1 VRPCGSSGRADSTL
15 TPDLAIR
22 STVLRLRS
30 CVIVAGM
37 HRSGTSATARVI
49 NLLGTDI
56 ASDLTPSVPGN
67 NDRGFWESAA
77 ALKLHDRLLAELVS
91 AWDDPYPLADG
102 WLQTNAAREAKRAIL
117 DHIDKEFAD
126 SKMFVVKDP
135 RLTRLLPL
143 WLEALDELAIAP
155 IIVIPFRNPLDVAA
169 SLARRDGTP
178 LANSLLGYIQANLE
192 VEQASRG
199 CPRIFQLY
207 DDLIFDW
214 RAFADK
220 LAGVGGPNS
229 EALTGEIAGEIDGF
243 LSADLRHH
251 QATRESL
258 ARLAD
263 ATMVTEMYDQMI
275 QVAAGGNEAPLRA
288 CFDRVRGRIWEAAKL
303 FRAVASAQAE
313 DNRELARR
321 ESETTAELQRRDAQ
335 LEQLKLQLRQRE
347 AQIEEMTSELR
358 QREARVEQV
367 TVALGQRSAAINE
380 LRAQVCVLEA
390 RLTEAMRKHTLASDE
405 IASMVRSTSWRMT
418 APLRTV
424 GRLGRALNGG
434 GGNFK
439 AR

>member
-1 VRPCGSSGRADSTL
+1 
-15 TPDLAIR
+15 
-22 STVLRLRS
+22 
-30 CVIVAGM
+30 M
-37 HRSGTSATARVI
+37 HRSGTSAATRVI
-49 NLLGTDI
+49 NLLGIDI

-77 ALKLHDRLLAELVS
+77 ALSLHDRLLAELVS

-117 DHIDKEFAD
+117 DHIDKEFTD

-178 LANSLLGYIQANLE
+178 LAKSLLGYIQANLE

-214 RAFADK
+214 RPFADK
-220 LAGVGGPNS
+220 LAGIGGPKS
-229 EALTGEIAGEIDGF
+229 EALTGEIAGEIDDF

-251 QATRESL
+251 HATRESL

-263 ATMVTEMYDQMI
+263 ATVVTEMYDQMV
-275 QVAAGGNEAPLRA
+275 QVAAGGDEAPLRA
-288 CFDRVRGRIWEAAKL
+288 CFEHVRGRIWEAAKL

-313 DNRELARR
+313 DNRDKLARR

-335 LEQLKLQLRQRE
+335 LEQLQFQLRQRE
-347 AQIEEMTSELR
+347 AQIAEMTSELR
-358 QREARVEQV
+358 QREARAEEV
-367 TVALGQRSAAINE
+367 TVELGQRSAAINE
-380 LRAQVCVLEA
+380 LRAQVGVLEA
-390 RLTEAMRKHTLASDE
+390 RLTEAMRKHTLASNE
-405 IASMVRSTSWRMT
+405 IASMRRSTSWRMT
-418 APLRTV
+418 APLRAV
-424 GRLGRALNGG
+424 GYLGRAL
-434 GGNFK
+434 K
-439 AR
+439 R